1 MQMVLLDNVYASLGK
16 WSAPQWWPG
25 QWPLSPVSLFLS
37 LQKNIHNIIRM
48 KYFPL
53 ESKKIYFYLKIYL
66 RLKWTHF
73 HHWLR
78 CIFFHFLVNSFRIIS
93 LLLNIS
99 ARWGKPEVKG
109 VLQAI
114 WNTGAGASCLR
125 NRIHH
130 LFYGNSVESSNLLQT
145 KYFNKIQEK

>member
-1 MQMVLLDNVYASLGK
+1 MFMLLWENDRRYGDGLANSHFLRYLFSYLYK
-16 WSAPQWWPG
+16 RISMLLSERKISA
-25 QWPLSPVSLFLS
+25 LSS
-37 LQKNIHNIIRM
+37 N
-48 KYFPL
+48 
-53 ESKKIYFYLKIYL
+53 KIYIYLKIYL
-66 RLKWTHF
+66 RLEWTHF

-93 LLLNIS
+93 LFLNIS
-99 ARWGKPEVKG
+99 ARWGKSRGKRR
-109 VLQAI
+109 LQAI

>member
-1 MQMVLLDNVYASLGK
+1 MVLLDNVYASLRKG
-16 WSAPQWWPG
+16 SAPRWWPG
-25 QWPLSPVSLFLS
+25 QRPLSPVSLFLS
-37 LQKNIHNIIRM
+37 LQKNIHIIRM
-48 KYFPL
+48 KNFRIVIQTNIFLYKNISEVGVNTLPPL
-53 ESKKIYFYLKIYL
+53 ITL
-66 RLKWTHF
+66 HF
-73 HHWLR
+73 AS
-78 CIFFHFLVNSFRIIS
+78 FFHFLVNSFRIIS
-93 LLLNIS
+93 LFPNIS
-99 ARWGKPEVKG
+99 ARWGNPEVKG

>member
-1 MQMVLLDNVYASLGK
+1 MVLLDNVYASLRKG
-16 WSAPQWWPG
+16 SAPRW
-25 QWPLSPVSLFLS
+25 WPLSPVSLFLS
-37 LQKNIHNIIRM
+37 LEKNIHIILRMKNFRIVIQKNIFLSKNISEVGVNT
-48 KYFPL
+48 FPL
-53 ESKKIYFYLKIYL
+53 LITL
-66 RLKWTHF
+66 HF
-73 HHWLR
+73 AS
-78 CIFFHFLVNSFRIIS
+78 FFHFLVNSFRIIS
-93 LLLNIS
+93 LFPNIS
-99 ARWGKPEVKG
+99 ARWGNPEVKG

>member
-73 HHWLR
+73 HHWLL
-78 CIFFHFLVNSFRIIS
+78 CIFFHFLVNSFRII
-93 LLLNIS
+93 LLFPQHFGQV
-99 ARWGKPEVKG
+99 RKTWGKRR
-109 VLQAI
+109 LQAI

-130 LFYGNSVESSNLLQT
+130 LFYGNSVESSNLPQT